1 MASYTLLVW
10 HGIRHG
16 ILHASRMMRA
26 GNGGRLRCPVS
37 LSKDD
42 TLVGFVGRGRRG
54 LSFRSLGEG
63 TRGCQLR
70 RFVSFAARA
79 VLLTVLVIWV
89 VGYP

>member
-1 MASYTLLVW
+1 MSESARAQHRWLRIPYLCGMVFA
-10 HGIRHG
+10 IG

-42 TLVGFVGRGRRG
+42 TLVGFVGRGRVDANCAV
-54 LSFRSLGEG
+54 SL
-63 TRGCQLR
+63 
-70 RFVSFAARA
+70 A